1 LRFNS
6 RGVGKSTGW
15 SSFTGTNEGIDLHAL
30 VQWGLDNI
38 PDVRSVVI
46 VVRVQVLSYS
56 ARIMIAIRQGYSHG
70 SLIASLQPVLPPPI
84 KTSHI
89 LLSYPLST
97 RGLITLFH
105 TSKYTS
111 ALTELIHNP
120 SSNTLIIF
128 GTRDDFTGEGAY
140 DGWVQ
145 TLQKEADGEG
155 KGSLQFAK
163 VDGAT
168 HFWTGEYGRQLQR
181 LIEAWLS

>member
-1 LRFNS
+1 MAPR
-6 RGVGKSTGW
+6 W
-15 SSFTGTNEGIDLHAL
+15 A
-30 VQWGLDNI
+30 
-38 PDVRSVVI
+38 
-46 VVRVQVLSYS
+46 
-56 ARIMIAIRQGYSHG
+56 QGYSHG
-70 SLIASLQPVLPPPI
+70 SLIASLQPVLPAPI

-111 ALTELIHNP
+111 ALTELINNP

-145 TLQKEADGEG
+145 TLQKEVEGGEG
-155 KGSLQFAK
+155 KGCLRFAK

-168 HFWTGEYGRQLQR
+168 HFWAGEYGRQLGR